1 MERMSFI
8 RDLESGLYAVSEL
21 AEHYEISRK
30 TAYKWLAR
38 YAAEGEVGLQERSR
52 SAYEVANRT
61 SREVEEKIVELRR
74 RHRTWGAKK
83 LLAKMEESG
92 EMEGLPSRST
102 VAEILKRRGLVA
114 ARTRK
119 RREGHPGRPEAVP
132 GSPNE
137 IWGADFKGQFRTRDG
152 KYCFPFTV
160 SDLYSRYLIC
170 CDGYLTTGYEG
181 VKGSLE
187 RVFREYGLP
196 AAIRTDNGAPFA
208 STGIARMTKLGVWLI
223 KLGIRREL
231 IQPGRPGQNG
241 RHERMHRTLKLEA
254 TQPSAAN
261 LRRQQEKFDS
271 FRKEFNEER
280 PHEALGMRTP
290 SSAYHPSTRTLPERL
305 PEPEYPG
312 HFEVR
317 RVSRNG
323 GVRWNRHWLY
333 MGHGLIEEPVGFE
346 LIADGIWDVHFAG
359 LRIGRFDER
368 NLQLT
373 GTFGTHYR
381 CGKRG
386 DRS

>member
-38 YAAEGEVGLQERSR
+38 YAAEGEAGLQERSR

-61 SREVEEKIVELRR
+61 SREVEERIVELRR

-102 VAEILKRRGLVA
+102 VAEILKRSGLVA
-114 ARTRK
+114 VRTRK

-132 GSPNE
+132 GAPNE

-261 LRRQQEKFDS
+261 LRRQQEKFDR
-271 FRKEFNEER
+271 FRGEFNEER
-280 PHEALGMRTP
+280 PHEALDMRTP
-290 SSAYHPSTRTLPERL
+290 SSAYRPSTRPFPERV

-323 GVRWNRHWLY
+323 GVKWKRAWLY